1 MKKILFITT
10 RNPYSGRYSGDVIRA
25 KKIIEYLK
33 EKNSVD
39 AVFLTKKNEIDKI
52 INVKNNIFFEN
63 PNIIRKIFYCIY
75 NILKLKPLQF
85 GLFYSNDMADFINA
99 NAKEYDV
106 LFFHQ
111 IRSSQYLPVE
121 FDGDTVLEMGDLYSE
136 NYKQTFNNLSF
147 FNIFRFVFLLE
158 SFLVK
163 RVENLIFNS
172 FNRIILFSKNEI
184 AKVNKKYNKKIYLIG
199 ESVHSIKKI
208 HKPSS
213 KSYKILFIGNL
224 GYIPNILACKEFI
237 KKILP
242 VLKKIIPNVEFNIIG
257 NIKPFDKFMLS
268 LNKNTKI
275 LGPQKN
281 LEKFINKSICGLAN
295 LNIATGVQGK
305 VLTYMSYGLP
315 VICSEKTSLNFK
327 KNVLVYKNNKE
338 LIDLISDLKK
348 NVKFNKKF
356 SNSSLEFVRN
366 VYWRKI
372 RLNYSKV
379 VKFNK

>member
-52 INVKNNIFFEN
+52 INVRNNIFFEN

-237 KKILP
+237 KNILP

-327 KNVLVYKNNKE
+327 KNVLVYKNSKE

-348 NVKFNKKF
+348 MLNLIKNFQIV
-356 SNSSLEFVRN
+356 
-366 VYWRKI
+366 
-372 RLNYSKV
+372 RLNL
-379 VKFNK
+379 